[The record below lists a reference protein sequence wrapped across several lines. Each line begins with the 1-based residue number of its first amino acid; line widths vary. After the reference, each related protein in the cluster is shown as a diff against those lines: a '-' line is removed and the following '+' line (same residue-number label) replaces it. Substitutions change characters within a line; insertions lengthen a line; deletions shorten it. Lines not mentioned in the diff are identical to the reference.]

1 MFQTSEAN
9 DDALRL
15 TRAAAR
21 EKDIKRV
28 VSLQAVGGSARLRG
42 GELCGL
48 LRREDQGCTRNCHDR
63 VDGHVRS
70 ARFHRAKERDQH
82 FWFAMPERCDRPA
95 IIAETLC

>member
-48 LRREDQGCTRNCHDR
+48 LRREDQGCTRNCHDLVDALPWKYR
-63 VDGHVRS
+63 VDRHVRS
-70 ARFHRAKERDQH
+70 ARFHRAKERD
-82 FWFAMPERCDRPA
+82 
-95 IIAETLC
+95 